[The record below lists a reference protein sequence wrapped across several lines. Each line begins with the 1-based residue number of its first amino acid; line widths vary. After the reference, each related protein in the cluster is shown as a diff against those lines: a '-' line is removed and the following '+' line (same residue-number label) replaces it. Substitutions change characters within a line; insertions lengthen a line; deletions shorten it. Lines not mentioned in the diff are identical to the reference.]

1 MDSGTVLKFLHVV
14 SAVAMVAG
22 LIARDLVLGRARR
35 SKDLAQTEL
44 LLQISNPFEKMVVF
58 GSVSVLV
65 FGIVTMLAQSRR
77 LYQAGSY
84 WLPTS
89 VALFATTLVFVPT
102 VFIPKG
108 KRFERT
114 LEEARQG
121 GEVTAEL
128 ESAFADG
135 AVAFARNYEF
145 VVTGIIFALMVLK
158 PF

>member
-1 MDSGTVLKFLHVV
+1 MDPGTVLKFLHMV

-22 LIARDLVLGRARR
+22 LIARNLVLGRARR
-35 SKDLAQTEL
+35 SKDLAQVEL

-58 GSVSVLV
+58 GGVSVLA
-65 FGIVTMLAQSRR
+65 FGIVTMLVQSRPMF
-77 LYQAGSY
+77 QAGNF

-89 VALFATTLVFVPT
+89 IALFATTMAFVPT
-102 VFIPKG
+102 VFIPRG

-114 LEEARQG
+114 LEEARQRG
-121 GEVTAEL
+121 GVTTEL
-128 ESAFADG
+128 EEAFADG

-145 VVTGIIFALMVLK
+145 VVIGLIFALMVLK